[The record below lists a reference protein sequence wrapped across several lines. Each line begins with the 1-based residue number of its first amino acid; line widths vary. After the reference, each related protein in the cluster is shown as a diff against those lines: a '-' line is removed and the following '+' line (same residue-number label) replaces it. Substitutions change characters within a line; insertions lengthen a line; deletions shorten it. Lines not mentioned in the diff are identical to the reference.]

1 MGHLEL
7 AKSIGS
13 RKSAASGSLQVQL
26 AEERGSYVVFALERS
41 QSAVP
46 KADKL
51 SLFPS
56 IKLTSS
62 ALKFYRGGKKSKLS
76 PSRLVCQL

>member
-13 RKSAASGSLQVQL
+13 RKNAASGNLQVQL
-26 AEERGSYVVFALERS
+26 VQERGSYVVLALERS

-46 KADKL
+46 RAVKL
-51 SLFPS
+51 SLFSS

-62 ALKFYRGGKKSKLS
+62 ALKFYSGKKSKLS